1 MGKKWVYLVLVV
13 LAALVGSLL
22 FSIQQEKAPTQTR
35 PPTSSAPLST
45 QLANATHTTPQI
57 TVQQQYPTQLKLLW
71 ITQPLVDKNWLIQNG
86 IYARAWDWSTYE
98 KGIVTASPDG
108 RFIAVG
114 TQKGELYI
122 FASNG
127 TLVAKFT
134 YGLGRVPYY
143 VQDFT
148 PDGKY
153 LVVGIASREGE
164 LVIYDTS
171 SWREVASIKLAQYL
185 LGPSNATDA
194 TITKQPWHGVRPM
207 FITFSDGLMFVTIG
221 ESVIDPVSQQPKYV
235 LVKYNLIKMYP
246 ELRKVLN
253 KTEYVVSR
261 YTSVQASRL
270 LAVKIGSWDV
280 VWYWPKEG
288 PAYTSLP
295 IATASGGYVAV
306 ATWWYID
313 PRDPYK
319 WFSGVV
325 YVLNATNGNLLYKF
339 APPPLVP
346 YFNYTSIW
354 NGLALSP
361 DAKNLVVVTD
371 QGTIYALDN
380 KRSAELGMPV
390 VLWSASIM
398 TPIPA
403 QALVIPQKGRN
414 HTLITSYV
422 YTFSGLAGVT
432 QGRLVAYTS
441 STYVTYWAP
450 GAERRPL
457 IQHPNQT
464 KIFVLNLTNGQ
475 LLYVDKFMGKPVY
488 GKVIPFAIAGCFVY
502 VPIGQDWVA
511 ADASMSGVYVFD
523 VCRYRAV
530 ARFITIPQFGVPLD
544 LDVRGDKIYV
554 LVGLINTA
562 PSEFAPAN
570 IIGEYQLL
578 AFKAE

>member
-71 ITQPLVDKNWLIQNG
+71 TTQPLVDKDWLIQNG

-153 LVVGIASREGE
+153 FVVGIASREGE

-194 TITKQPWHGVRPM
+194 TITKQPWYGVRPM
-207 FITFSDGLMFVTIG
+207 FITFYNNLMFVTVS
-221 ESVIDPVSQQPKYV
+221 EMLIDPASQRPKYIPV
-235 LVKYNLIKMYP
+235 RYDLIKIYP
-246 ELRKVLN
+246 ELKNILN
-253 KTEYVVSR
+253 KTEYIVTR
-261 YTSVQASRL
+261 YTSVYASRL
-270 LAVKIGSWDV
+270 LAVKIGSWNV
-280 VWYWPKEG
+280 TWYWPRDE
-288 PAYTSLP
+288 PAYTLLP
-295 IATASGGYVAV
+295 ITTANGGYVAV
-306 ATWWYID
+306 ATWWSID
-313 PRDPYK
+313 PKNPYK

-325 YVLNATNGNLLYKF
+325 YVLNASNGDLLYKF

-346 YFNYTSIW
+346 YFDYTSIW
-354 NGLALSP
+354 NGLAFSP
-361 DAKNLVVVTD
+361 DARYLIVVTED
-371 QGTIYALDN
+371 GRVFALDN
-380 KRSAELGMPV
+380 FKSATSGRPV
-390 VLWSASIM
+390 ILWSASVEM
-398 TPIPA
+398 PIPA
-403 QALVIPQKGRN
+403 QVLLIPQKGKN
-414 HTLITSYV
+414 YNITTTYI
-422 YTFSGLAGVT
+422 YTYSGLAGVT
-432 QGRLVAYTS
+432 QGRVVVYTS
-441 STYVTYWAP
+441 STYAAYWAP
-450 GAERRPL
+450 GVERKPL

-464 KIFVLNLTNGQ
+464 KLFVLNLTDGR
-475 LLYVDKFMGKPVY
+475 LLYVDKFMGKPAY
-488 GKVIPFAIAGCFVY
+488 GKVIPFTIAGCFVY

-530 ARFITIPQFGVPLD
+530 AKFLTVPQFGVPLD
-544 LDVRGDKIYV
+544 LDASGNRIYV

-562 PSEFAPAN
+562 PSELAPAN
-570 IIGEYQLL
+570 IIGEYELL
-578 AFKAE
+578 ALETR